1 MRAEAGR
8 GEEALRAQA
17 EAREQL
23 SSIRRWQTMGT
34 HHVDGIMTSGIAA
47 PQFIQTA
54 SNVRAMQGALGIE
67 EDGVWGPKTELAF
80 RTRLAAEEEETLEE
94 LRRGTQVAVLTRP
107 QQSTKSLSPN
117 AILGKTPAAKKAAG
131 TGAESKQLVPPEAS
145 KQKPLPEAAR
155 LLAQSLNTPEGIG
168 RAYDRIL
175 AEKEAAWRSFS
186 TGRANPR
193 SPQGRALAREQAKL
207 YTEWKEVENEKERA
221 IAGWYRKRN
230 EAAYAESPDKLS
242 EVALEDAKASMQKQ
256 GYSTGSYPKNRK
268 VHDMRQVFSSAEEIF
283 TYMGSVLNYCTAES
297 QQEHM
302 CNIYSIH
309 LEDGTTEYAAGPVYT
324 GMHDNVI
331 LPYLL
336 YTGAEMGLREIME
349 EYAGTEIQY
358 EGMLHSH
365 PYCKGHEDDK
375 FSEGDAVVALL
386 SGKIWLTAP
395 NGTVYAL
402 EKGRAPKVLGASLL
416 RDTTY
421 GKANEEQFAAV
432 RKPEN
437 FIVPGVR
444 GYDVRADYEEMD
456 DGR

>member
-1 MRAEAGR
+1 MRPKEIPLLTAGGKSRIIKPIEGREGSAEKTGGNQKLQGR
-8 GEEALRAQA
+8 IQTTDGRTEETLQAQA
-17 EAREQL
+17 EAMEQL
-23 SSIRRWQTMGT
+23 SAIKRWQTMKT

-131 TGAESKQLVPPEAS
+131 TGAEPKQLVPPEAS

-155 LLAQSLNTPEGIG
+155 LLAQSLNTPEGIA

-193 SPQGRALAREQAKL
+193 SPQGRALAREQARL
-207 YTEWKEVENEKERA
+207 YTEWKETEKEKERA

-230 EAAYAESPDKLS
+230 EATYAESPDKLI

-268 VHDMRQVFSSAEEIF
+268 VHDMRQVFSSAEAFF
-283 TYMGSVLNYCTAES
+283 TYTGSQMNDWTKES
-297 QQEHM
+297 GQEHM
-302 CNIYSIH
+302 CNVYSLH
-309 LEDGTTEYAAGPVYT
+309 NDDGTVEYFSGPVYT
-324 GMHDNVI
+324 GSKNNVI
-331 LPYLL
+331 IPYLENIGTQGITVEL
-336 YTGAEMGLREIME
+336 
-349 EYAGTEIQY
+349 AGI
-358 EGMLHSH
+358 
-365 PYCKGHEDDK
+365 
-375 FSEGDAVVALL
+375 
-386 SGKIWLTAP
+386 I
-395 NGTVYAL
+395 
-402 EKGRAPKVLGASLL
+402 
-416 RDTTY
+416 
-421 GKANEEQFAAV
+421 
-432 RKPEN
+432 
-437 FIVPGVR
+437 
-444 GYDVRADYEEMD
+444 
-456 DGR
+456 